1 MRKRTPPQVKNIS
14 YDFWTTMLLFFFL
27 IPGISFSKEEIKKF
41 LEDDRAKKCNHQ
53 DAEENTSGKN
63 LFILFLNN

>member
-1 MRKRTPPQVKNIS
+1 
-14 YDFWTTMLLFFFL
+14 MLLFFFL